1 MHTHQAEVI
10 LADEPARY
18 TTQIDHT
25 VEFVRLDLDTVGI
38 DQVRQLILEAHR
50 RPQEGYERK
59 QIVITGRTITSEAQQ
74 AALKILEEPPQ
85 TSSITLVLPTGTQ
98 LLATVVSRVNVVV
111 APERAT
117 SNVFLGWLRLS
128 YSERLAEVEQRSK
141 AKDMLW
147 IQALKTDLLSYCTTH
162 PDAIGSERETLLL
175 VAENLQTRGASDK
188 MLLEH
193 LALSLPLTT

>member
-1 MHTHQAEVI
+1 MYTHQAEVVFS
-10 LADEPARY
+10 DEPAEY
-18 TTQIDHT
+18 TSQTDHT
-25 VEFVRLDLDTVGI
+25 VEYVRLDLDMVGI
-38 DQVRQLILEAHR
+38 AQVRQLITEAHR
-50 RPQEGYERK
+50 RPQEGYKRK
-59 QIVITGRTITSEAQQ
+59 EIVITGRTITSEAQQ

-85 TSSITLVLPTGTQ
+85 TTSITLVLPAGTQ
-98 LLATVVSRVNVVV
+98 LLATVLSRVNVVI
-111 APERAT
+111 APAQAT

-128 YSERLAEVEQRSK
+128 YPERLAEVEQRSK

-147 IQALKTDLLSYCTTH
+147 IQALKNDLLSYCAAH
-162 PDAIGSERETLLL
+162 PEAIGNERETLLL